1 MKEIGINTLTSQEL
15 YRLLT
20 STITP
25 RPIAFVSSKDEE
37 GVCNLSPFS
46 FFNIFL
52 LRHPLSFFLQL
63 IELVTT
69 QKKIRSI
76 M

>member
-37 GVCNLSPFS
+37 VENL
-46 FFNIFL
+46 FFENLINL
-52 LRHPLSFFLQL
+52 FFYLFTSDQW
-63 IELVTT
+63 
-69 QKKIRSI
+69 
-76 M
+76 

>member
-37 GVCNLSPFS
+37 GVCNLSPF
-46 FFNIFL
+46 
-52 LRHPLSFFLQL
+52 
-63 IELVTT
+63 
-69 QKKIRSI
+69 
-76 M
+76 